1 MLNVNYKQFPIFGN
15 PQLMRLFRYLPPYKK
30 YIIGAALAMIAGG
43 GASSLIA
50 LVLGLSILLLLLYLV
65 FQYYMA
71 AVSTLANFSWC
82 VLRKE

>member
-1 MLNVNYKQFPIFGN
+1 
-15 PQLMRLFRYLPPYKK
+15 MRLFRYLPPYKK

-50 LVLGLSILLLLLYLV
+50 LVLGKLTDMAFYQQDSIVVYLAPIALLGIS
-65 FQYYMA
+65 YYMA